1 MEYYLAVKKNE
12 VMSFAATWVDLEMV
26 LLSGISQVER
36 EKYPY
41 DSTYMWNR
49 KKKKKNTNE
58 LIYKTEIESQIL
70 KRNLWLPRRKRGYQ
84 GGEVRSLALT
94 CTHNST

>member
-1 MEYYLAVKKNE
+1 MAVKKNE

-49 KKKKKNTNE
+49 KKKKKR
-58 LIYKTEIESQIL
+58 IQM
-70 KRNLWLPRRKRGYQ
+70 NLFIKQ
-84 GGEVRSLALT
+84 K
-94 CTHNST
+94 